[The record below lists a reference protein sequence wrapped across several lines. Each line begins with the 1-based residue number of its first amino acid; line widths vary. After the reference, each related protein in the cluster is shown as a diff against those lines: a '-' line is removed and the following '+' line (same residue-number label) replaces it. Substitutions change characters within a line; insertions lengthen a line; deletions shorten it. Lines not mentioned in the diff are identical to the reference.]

1 MQVKTNRFIIKY
13 KEGIVSVNANDVAE
27 AIERFKELR
36 IETSAKELTIVPA
49 DEMYKR
55 REEIFRKE

>member
-1 MQVKTNRFIIKY
+1 MEAKTNRFIIKY
-13 KEGIVSVNANDVAE
+13 REGIVSVAAKDVAE
-27 AIERFKELR
+27 AIEKFKELR
-36 IETSAKELTIVPA
+36 IETCAKELTIVPE